1 MKVLAVRQKRCDW
14 KTGCSVEATL
24 SVIGGLWKPVILFH
38 LLEGKRRFGALSR
51 LVPNATQR
59 MLTLQLR
66 ELESDGVISRTVFPE
81 VPPKVEYELTELGR
95 SLAPVLLTM
104 RDWGERFQSARGR
117 DGTTLSAPEQP
128 PQAA

>member
-1 MKVLAVRQKRCDW
+1 MRQKRCDW

-24 SVIGGLWKPVILFH
+24 SVIGGLWKPVILFN
-38 LLEGKRRFGALSR
+38 LLDGRKRFGELSR

-81 VPPKVEYELTELGR
+81 VPPKVEYALTDLGR

-117 DGTTLSAPEQP
+117 ESGAPAALERASSAR
-128 PQAA
+128 

>member
-1 MKVLAVRQKRCDW
+1 MRSKRCDW

-24 SVIGGLWKPVILFH
+24 SVIGGIWKPVILFH
-38 LLEGKRRFGALSR
+38 LLDGTKRFGELSR

-66 ELESDGVISRTVFPE
+66 ELESDGVINRIVYAE
-81 VPPKVEYELTELGR
+81 VPPKVEYQLTDLGR

-104 RDWGERFQSARGR
+104 RDWGERFQNERM
-117 DGTTLSAPEQP
+117 GT
-128 PQAA
+128 